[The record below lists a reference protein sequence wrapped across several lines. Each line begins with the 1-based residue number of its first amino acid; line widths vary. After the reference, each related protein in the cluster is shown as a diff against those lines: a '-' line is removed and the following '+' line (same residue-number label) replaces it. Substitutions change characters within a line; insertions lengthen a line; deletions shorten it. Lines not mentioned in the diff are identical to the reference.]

1 MGYPRVLG
9 RALLAVACVAN
20 VVLVAS
26 CAEQPLSPGSDVE
39 AAEQAISAWVA
50 ANPAQWAAAAE
61 TRVAPTRPAWT
72 PACADPASNGYVS
85 LRLVT
90 RRGDIE
96 LAFRCPLD
104 EHATIQ
110 DLQEHFVHAV
120 PWNLPTGIASPNWRF
135 QAWLPLSSI
144 YNGVTFHTPQPGL
157 LAVDIE
163 STMLGIRA
171 ENTRRG
177 CAPIADGLSSCLI
190 ERDHRVPLR
199 MRFTVLSDLTALR

>member
-1 MGYPRVLG
+1 MGDPRVPG
-9 RALLAVACVAN
+9 RARASVALLAAA
-20 VVLVAS
+20 LLAS
-26 CAEQPLSPGSDVE
+26 CAEHPLTPGSEVE
-39 AAEQAISAWVA
+39 AAERAISAWVA
-50 ANPAQWAAAAE
+50 DNPAQWAAAAE
-61 TRVAPTRPAWT
+61 TRVAPTRPQWT
-72 PACADPASNGYVS
+72 PSCSDPRSNGYVS

-96 LAFRCPLD
+96 LAFRCPLG

-110 DLQEHFVHAV
+110 ELQERFVHAV
-120 PWNLPTGIASPNWRF
+120 PWNLPTGIESPNWRF

-144 YNGVTFHTPQPGL
+144 YDGVTFHTPRPGL

-177 CAPIADGLSSCLI
+177 CAPVADGLSACLI

-199 MRFTVLSDLTALR
+199 MRFTVLADLTALR